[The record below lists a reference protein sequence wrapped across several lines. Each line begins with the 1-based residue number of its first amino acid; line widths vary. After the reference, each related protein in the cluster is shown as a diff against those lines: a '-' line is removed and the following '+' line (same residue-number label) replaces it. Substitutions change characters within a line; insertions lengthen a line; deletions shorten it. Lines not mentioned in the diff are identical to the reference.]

1 MSLREL
7 DLDAAPEGVDVP
19 AAPAPR
25 GGSRARARARARTL
39 GMLGLLGLT
48 LPVDVA
54 VTAALLAR
62 RAVVGA
68 TPRDVAER
76 PRTVLVTGGKMTKS
90 LVLARAFHR
99 AGHRVVMVEQARYR
113 LTGHRFSTCVDA
125 FHLVPA
131 PDDPGYARA
140 LLAVAR
146 AEGVD
151 VFVPV
156 SSPLA
161 SRYDAVVGELL
172 AERCE
177 VVHADAATVET
188 LDDKD
193 SFAALAASMGLPVP
207 ATHRVTD
214 PAQVAAFDFAAN
226 PGRWVLKSI
235 AYDPVNRSDLTALP
249 RPTPQETAAFAA
261 SKPIR
266 PDNPWILQSFVA
278 GQEYCAHATVRDGAV
293 RAWVACESSGFQ
305 INYAPAE
312 VPAIRAWVERFVAGL
327 DLTGQVCFDLIVAPD
342 GDLRAIECNP
352 RAHSAITLLADQGP
366 ALARAHLDPDAPSV
380 EPPPGTR
387 PTYWVYHE
395 VWRLL
400 TQHGRLAR
408 LATIARGRDAVLD
421 RDDPLPFLMLHHAQI
436 PSLLL
441 GALVRATAWVKID
454 LNIGKLVQEGGD

>member
-7 DLDAAPEGVDVP
+7 DLDAAPEGVDAP
-19 AAPAPR
+19 AAPAPS
-25 GGSRARARARARTL
+25 GGARARARAKSL

-48 LPVDVA
+48 LPVDLA
-54 VTAALLAR
+54 VTAAVLAR
-62 RAVVGA
+62 RTVVGA
-68 TPRDVAER
+68 TPREVAGR

-131 PDDPGYARA
+131 PDDPGYADA

-146 AEGVD
+146 AEVVD

-161 SRYDAVVGELL
+161 SRYDALAGELL
-172 AERCE
+172 AGRCQ
-177 VVHADAATVET
+177 VVHADAATIEA

-193 SFAALAASMGLPVP
+193 SFAALASSMGLPVP

-293 RAWVACESSGFQ
+293 RAWVLCGSSGFQ
-305 INYAPAE
+305 INYAPVE
-312 VPAIRAWVERFVAGL
+312 VPAVRAWVERFVAGL
-327 DLTGQVCFDLIVAPD
+327 DLTGQVCFDLIATPD

-366 ALARAHLDPDAPSV
+366 ALARAYLDAGAPAV
-380 EPPPGTR
+380 EPPADAR
-387 PTYWVYHE
+387 PTYWIYHE

-400 TQHGRLAR
+400 TQRGRRAR

-421 RDDPLPFLMLHHAQI
+421 RDDPLPFLMLHHAQV

-441 GALVRATAWVKID
+441 GALVHGAAWVKVD